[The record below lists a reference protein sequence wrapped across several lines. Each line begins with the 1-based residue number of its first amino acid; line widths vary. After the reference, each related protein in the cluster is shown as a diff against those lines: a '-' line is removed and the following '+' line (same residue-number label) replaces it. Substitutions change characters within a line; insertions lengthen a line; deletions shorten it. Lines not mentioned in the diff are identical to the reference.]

1 MVSIVS
7 SSSMREIREEVEVD
21 LSSCAEGISL
31 GRESDLDLAKDIMIV
46 LTVGHAHLNLQR
58 WRD

>member
-1 MVSIVS
+1 
-7 SSSMREIREEVEVD
+7 MREIREEVEVD